1 MAATRES
8 ERGEP
13 GTKRRGRSHG
23 SSRPSGDA
31 GALGAQLEA
40 MALRAIRA
48 EHRELNG
55 LLFGSRLSAPSFTL
69 CDSKTRLG
77 QWLPRVRTIEI
88 SRQLLLEMTWGA
100 LVEVLKHEM
109 AHQYVYEVL
118 GAIDETAHGPAFRRV
133 CAERGIDARATG
145 APVAGEGEASHEER
159 SALEK
164 IARLLTLASSPN
176 EHEAQ
181 AAMAAA
187 QRLMLKYNL
196 EVSTKSEVRDY
207 CFRHLGKPTG
217 RVYEAQRILALIL
230 SEHFFVETIW
240 VPVWRPLE
248 GKRGSVIEVCGTR
261 TNVEMA
267 DYAHDF
273 LMQTSERLWREHKRA
288 KAIVSNRDRRAF
300 VAGVMAGFRD
310 KLSSQKKVHHENG
323 LVWRGDPAL
332 SAFLKQRHPRM
343 HWTRHSSSR
352 DSAAHAEGQRAGS
365 TIVFHRGLTQ
375 ATESRGRLLRS

>member
-1 MAATRES
+1 VT
-8 ERGEP
+8 G
-13 GTKRRGRSHG
+13 
-23 SSRPSGDA
+23 PSGNA
-31 GALGAQLEA
+31 SVLSALSAQLEA
-40 MALRAIRA
+40 LALRAIRS

-55 LLFGSRLSAPSFTL
+55 LLFGSRLSAPSFIF

-77 QWLPRVRTIEI
+77 QWLPRLRTIEI
-88 SRQLLLEMTWGA
+88 SRQLLLEMSWGA

-109 AHQYVYEVL
+109 AHQFVYEVL
-118 GAIDETAHGPAFRRV
+118 GAHDETAHGPAFRRV

-145 APVAGEGEASHEER
+145 SPVVGDGEPSHEER
-159 SALEK
+159 AALEK

-196 EVSTKSEVRDY
+196 EVSTKSEARDY

-310 KLSSQKKVHHENG
+310 KLSSQKKVHREHG

-332 SAFLKQRHPRM
+332 AAFLKQRHPRM

-365 TIVFHRGLTQ
+365 TIVFHRGLTR
-375 ATESRGRLLRS
+375 AAESRGRLLRG

>member
-1 MAATRES
+1 M
-8 ERGEP
+8 
-13 GTKRRGRSHG
+13 
-23 SSRPSGDA
+23 SRPSGAA
-31 GALGAQLEA
+31 GELGAQLEA
-40 MALRAIRA
+40 LALRAIRA

-55 LLFGSRLSAPSFTL
+55 LLFGSRLSAPSFVF
-69 CDSKTRLG
+69 CDSRTRLG
-77 QWLPRVRTIEI
+77 QWLPRLRTIEI

-118 GAIDETAHGPAFRRV
+118 GAVDETAHGPAFRRV

-145 APVAGEGEASHEER
+145 APVVGDGEPSHEER

-176 EHEAQ
+176 EHEAH

-196 EVSTKSEVRDY
+196 EVSTKSEVRDS

-288 KAIVSNRDRRAF
+288 KAITSNRDRRAF

-310 KLSSQKKVHHENG
+310 KLSSQKKVHRESG
-323 LVWRGDPAL
+323 LVWRGDAAL

-343 HWTRHSSSR
+343 HWTRHSSTR

-375 ATESRGRLLRS
+375 KTESRGRLLRS

>member
-1 MAATRES
+1 M
-8 ERGEP
+8 
-13 GTKRRGRSHG
+13 SH
-23 SSRPSGDA
+23 PSGEA
-31 GALGAQLEA
+31 AALSAQLEGL
-40 MALRAIRA
+40 ALRAIRA

-55 LLFGSRLSAPSFTL
+55 LLFGSRLSSPSFIF
-69 CDSKTRLG
+69 CDSRTRLG
-77 QWLPRVRTIEI
+77 QWQPRLRTIEI

-118 GAIDETAHGPAFRRV
+118 GAHDETAHGPAFRRV

-145 APVAGEGEASHEER
+145 APVVGEGDASHEER
-159 SALEK
+159 AALEK

-196 EVSTKSEVRDY
+196 EISTKSETRDY
-207 CFRHLGKPTG
+207 YFRHLGKPTG

-288 KAIVSNRDRRAF
+288 KAIASNRDRRAF

-310 KLSSQKKVHHENG
+310 KLASQQKVHREHG

-352 DSAAHAEGQRAGS
+352 HSAAHAEGQRAGS

-375 ATESRGRLLRS
+375 ATQSRGRLLRS

>member
-1 MAATRES
+1 MT
-8 ERGEP
+8 G
-13 GTKRRGRSHG
+13 
-23 SSRPSGDA
+23 PSGNA
-31 GALGAQLEA
+31 SVLSALSAQLEA
-40 MALRAIRA
+40 LALRAIRS

-55 LLFGSRLSAPSFTL
+55 LLFGSRLSAPSFIF

-77 QWLPRVRTIEI
+77 QWLPRLRTIEI
-88 SRQLLLEMTWGA
+88 SRQLLLEMSWGA

-109 AHQYVYEVL
+109 AHQFVYEVL
-118 GAIDETAHGPAFRRV
+118 GAHDETAHGPAFRRV

-145 APVAGEGEASHEER
+145 SPVVGDGEPSHEER
-159 SALEK
+159 AALEK

-196 EVSTKSEVRDY
+196 EVSTKSEARDY

-310 KLSSQKKVHHENG
+310 KLSSQKKVHREHG

-332 SAFLKQRHPRM
+332 AAFLKQRHPRM

-365 TIVFHRGLTQ
+365 TIVFHRGLTR
-375 ATESRGRLLRS
+375 AAESRGRLLRG